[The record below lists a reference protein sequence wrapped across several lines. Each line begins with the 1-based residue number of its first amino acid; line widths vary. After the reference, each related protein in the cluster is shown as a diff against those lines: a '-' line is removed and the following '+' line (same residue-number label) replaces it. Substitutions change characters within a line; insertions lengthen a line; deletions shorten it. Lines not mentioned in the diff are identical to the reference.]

1 MGKTVRVVRKDD
13 GSIPA
18 NEEKVWVADILG
30 GIILLMKFVRS
41 REGEVQEQLLAVC
54 SVLSRW

>member
-1 MGKTVRVVRKDD
+1 MGKTVGVVRKDD
-13 GSIPA
+13 CSIPA

-41 REGEVQEQLLAVC
+41 REGEEQEQLLAVR